1 MSNKQKGRIDK
12 TRDPRID
19 WFTGGSKHQ
28 FDQRACDRH
37 HRLANECWCRGNRE
51 LHDKPGVSDENR
63 KCTCTHYYLG
73 RGRWS
78 EDEPEDVVIVQE
90 ESA

>member
-37 HRLANECWCRGNRE
+37 HRLANECWCRGNRALQE
-51 LHDKPGVSDENR
+51 KQTDPLFQ

>member
-1 MSNKQKGRIDK
+1 VSNKQKGRIDK
-12 TRDPRID
+12 TRDPRIG

-37 HRLANECWCRGNRE
+37 HKLANECWCRGNRA
-51 LHDKPGVSDENR
+51 LHDKALPEFQ

-78 EDEPEDVVIVQE
+78 EEEPEGAVIVQE